1 MSVAVVGDAL
11 QEYAGRG
18 VFRSFSRQE
27 TAAKGIYQLQWHR
40 AQRFDLVFDKR
51 RQTLRISCVLPR
63 LPSKSPMYREFKAW
77 LAARQDPALPAHR
90 RCDSKKAGLKP
101 YNRDGDVALTLTCYD
116 GDLVYS
122 VRALIAVVNE
132 IYQDFLH
139 NGPYFEW
146 QVEAFN
152 LDPDHP
158 Y

>member
-1 MSVAVVGDAL
+1 MSVASVGDTL

-27 TAAKGIYQLQWHR
+27 TTAKGIYHLQWHR
-40 AQRFDLVFDKR
+40 AQHFDLVFDRR
-51 RQTLRISCVLPR
+51 RQTLRIACVLPR
-63 LPSKSPMYREFKAW
+63 LPSKSPMYREFKTW

-90 RCDSKKAGLKP
+90 RCDSTKAGLKL
-101 YNRDGDVALTLTCYD
+101 YNRDGEVALTLTCYD

-152 LDPDHP
+152 LDPDHL